1 MNKPSEHRPTIAII
15 DVEALRHNVRAFLKH
30 MQPNQQLY
38 VAVKANA
45 YGHGLT
51 QIATYALEAGATG
64 LLVATVDE
72 GITLRQAGITA
83 PILVL
88 GVSDPRGIAEM
99 LHYQLKIT
107 VSSATFFE
115 RAYEQLRTTNQLN
128 LLGPNALTVHLALDT
143 GMGRIGLTTPDEV
156 QMFKETVASLEWV
169 NWEGAFTHF
178 ATAGG
183 GPEEYVD
190 FQWQK
195 WLQLTKQLPESVG
208 VRHYANSAMS
218 MWYPHQPA
226 SDIIRLGI
234 AMYGIDP
241 KDQLETD
248 TAYPLQPVLQ
258 LISEIVHVKQ
268 VPKGSRISYGA
279 TYEALHDEWIATVPI
294 GYADGW
300 LRHYCQIPLLVDGQA
315 CEVVGVINMDQLM
328 IRLPRYYPVGTTVTL
343 IGRDGVRC
351 NHISEMA
358 HSLSTIGYEILTS
371 LSNRI
376 PRVYLT
382 QKEGEI

>member
-1 MNKPSEHRPTIAII
+1 MNTPSEHRPTVAII
-15 DVEALRHNVRAFLKH
+15 DVMALKHNIHAFLQQ
-30 MQPNQQLY
+30 MQPTQALY

-51 QIATYALEAGATG
+51 HIATYALEAGATG

-72 GITLRQAGITA
+72 GIALRQAGITA

-107 VSSATFFE
+107 VSSASFFE
-115 RAYEQLRTTNQLN
+115 RAYEQLRLTDQLS
-128 LLGPNALTVHLALDT
+128 LLTPSALTVHLALDT
-143 GMGRIGLTTPDEV
+143 GMGRIGLTTPSEI
-156 QMFKETVASLEWV
+156 QTFKEMVASLEWV

-183 GPEEYVD
+183 GPKEYVD

-195 WLQLTKQLPESVG
+195 WLQLTEQLPESVR
-208 VRHYANSAMS
+208 VRHYANSAMG
-218 MWYPHQPA
+218 MWYPYQPA
-226 SDIIRLGI
+226 SDIVRLGI
-234 AMYGIDP
+234 GMYGIDP
-241 KDQLETD
+241 KDQLEVD
-248 TAYPLQPVLQ
+248 ANYSLQPVLQ

-268 VPKGSRISYGA
+268 VPKGSCISYGA
-279 TYEALHDEWIATVPI
+279 TYEALEDEWIATVPI

-300 LRHYCQIPLLVDGQA
+300 LRHYHQIPLLVDGQA

-328 IRLPRYYPVGTTVTL
+328 IRLPKYYPIGTTVTL
-343 IGRDGVRC
+343 IGNDGTRH
-351 NHISEMA
+351 NHVSEMA
-358 HSLSTIGYEILTS
+358 HSLNTIGYEILTS

-382 QKEGEI
+382 Q